1 MVDCTRLCFFVG
13 FSSVFVWAVGCMSIC
28 RCIRFH
34 LELFGTGVRL
44 RRKLFGLMRCLLV
57 FCLCFLGCL
66 LVVVG
71 GGCSVDGSI
80 EVCCL
85 VL

>member
-1 MVDCTRLCFFVG
+1 MSTVSWFHRFRGVNGFMVSWVSWCQG
-13 FSSVFVWAVGCMSIC
+13 FHGFISISSSQNVFV
-28 RCIRFH
+28 
-34 LELFGTGVRL
+34 
-44 RRKLFGLMRCLLV
+44 RRNLFGLMRCLLV

-71 GGCSVDGSI
+71 GGCSVDGRI